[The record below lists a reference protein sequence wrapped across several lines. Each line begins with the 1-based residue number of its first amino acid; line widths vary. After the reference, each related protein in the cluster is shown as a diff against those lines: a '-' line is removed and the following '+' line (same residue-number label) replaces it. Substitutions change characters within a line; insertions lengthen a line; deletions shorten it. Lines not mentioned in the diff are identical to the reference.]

1 MQSTIVQR
9 TLLISPPTSSV
20 RPELRNTLR
29 EGGFVSMAVGS
40 IQELA
45 TQSSS
50 ILETVVGIVLDLT
63 AWPVDGLAVLRQ
75 VRDLTG
81 ELPILAVSTIKFLNT
96 HYPPCDAGAA
106 DYLVRP
112 FSDQE
117 LVRRVKDVISARRT
131 KWIRVDQAAP
141 PAGLSQL
148 TRCERRVLEGVL
160 WPKTTKQISS
170 ELHIGPQ
177 TVAKHKQRVLRKM
190 GARNDVALVLQILA
204 SGPGMPPGL
213 MH

>member
-1 MQSTIVQR
+1 MQSLNACR
-9 TLLISPPTSSV
+9 TLLISPLESPV
-20 RPELRNTLR
+20 RQELINTLLD
-29 EGGFVSMAVGS
+29 GGVVSIAVGS
-40 IQELA
+40 IQELRA
-45 TQSSS
+45 RSSS
-50 ILETVVGIVLDLT
+50 ALTAVIGVVLDLT
-63 AWPVDGLAVLRQ
+63 AWPADGLAILRQ

-81 ELPILAVSTIKFLNT
+81 ELPILAVSDDQVLENALSAMR
-96 HYPPCDAGAA
+96 CGAA

-117 LVRRVKDVISARRT
+117 LVRRVREVISARPQR
-131 KWIRVDQAAP
+131 WLRIDQATT

-160 WPKTTKQISS
+160 SAKTTKQISS
-170 ELHIGPQ
+170 ELQIGLQ

-204 SGPGMPPGL
+204 SGPRTLPGL
-213 MH
+213 TH